1 MLAVVTASG
10 KGGCD
15 ADEWEKGKRNPS
27 RQCQRDTVL
36 CVGREVHGEPI
47 SEADLDLTPSVTG
60 REAPEAEP
68 GC

>member
-1 MLAVVTASG
+1 M
-10 KGGCD
+10 
-15 ADEWEKGKRNPS
+15 DEWEKGKRNPS
-27 RQCQRDTVL
+27 RQCRRDTVL
-36 CVGREVHGEPI
+36 CEGREVHGEPI